1 MPTPIVLT
9 ETARYIE
16 LKYLT
21 REAAESIAAE
31 IEAAGFGEAIVSRAR
46 TKPSVLNTY
55 RIRVA
60 TNRPSA
66 ILRPIQR
73 FLKRRLQI
81 EVNAP

>member
-46 TKPSVLNTY
+46 TTRSLLDAY

-60 TNRPSA
+60 TNRPIA
-66 ILRPIQR
+66 ISGAIQR
-73 FLKRRLQI
+73 FLKKRLQI